1 MKNETKV
8 GMVII
13 FGVLGIAA
21 AIIALSGVR
30 VFEKGYEVNILFND
44 VQGLM
49 KQAKVQ
55 VAGVNVGYVKNITLQ
70 GEKARVTVWLA
81 NNVRINKD
89 TSAFIFSSGII
100 GVKFIQLTPGT
111 DKSGILKSGDVL
123 VGVDP
128 ISIDKMF
135 EKTQLAVNSLLD
147 SVRGITSDSSIKS
160 IINNL
165 DQFSLDLNIISKD
178 MKRFVSTD
186 LKAISV
192 DIRRITAEG
201 RLDSILK
208 RTDSTIASLER
219 VSKSMENGDGAFN
232 KLMTDKKLASDL
244 KDTVASMKVFAK
256 MMEDAPSGWII
267 DNKKAKDVK
276 KALDQNQQKN
286 SK

>member
-13 FGVLGIAA
+13 LGMLCAAA

-30 VFEKGYEVNILFND
+30 IFEKGYEVSILFND
-44 VQGLM
+44 VQGLI

-55 VAGVNVGYVKNITLQ
+55 VAGVNVGYVKDITLQ

-81 NNVRINKD
+81 DNVRINKD
-89 TSAFIFSSGII
+89 TNAFIFSSGII

-111 DKSGILKSGDVL
+111 DKSGLLKNGDVL

-135 EKTQLAVNSLLD
+135 EKTQLAVNSLID
-147 SVRGITSDSSIKS
+147 SVKGITSDSSIKS

-165 DQFSLDLNIISKD
+165 DQFSVDLNVISKD
-178 MKRFVSTD
+178 MKKFVSTD
-186 LKAISV
+186 LKAISG
-192 DIRRITAEG
+192 DIRRITADG
-201 RLDSILK
+201 RLDNIIK
-208 RTDSTIASLER
+208 RTESTITSLEK
-219 VSKSMENGDGAFN
+219 VSRTLESGDGALN
-232 KLMTDKKLASDL
+232 KLITDKKLAADL
-244 KDTVASMKVFAK
+244 KDTVASLKVFAK
-256 MMEDAPSGWII
+256 LMEDAPSGWIV

-276 KALDQNQQKN
+276 KELDKKGQQQK
-286 SK
+286 K